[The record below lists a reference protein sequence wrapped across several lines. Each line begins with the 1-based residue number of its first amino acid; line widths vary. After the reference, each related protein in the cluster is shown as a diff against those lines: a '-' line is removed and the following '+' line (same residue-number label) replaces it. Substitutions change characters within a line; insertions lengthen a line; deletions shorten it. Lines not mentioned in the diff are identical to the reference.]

1 MDDDHND
8 HLPPLFPHK
17 TNYDFNSKILLA
29 AIVCLSIVIMLV
41 ILLHLY
47 GRYILRNRARRG
59 AAVHAL
65 ALRVAHAQSSS
76 EPPKTGL
83 NPTVISSLPFFIF
96 KRSDRQDDASAECAV
111 CLSMLEDGETA
122 RELPNCKHIFHVECI
137 DKWLSSQST
146 CPVCRTEAKPL
157 MKAEHHEP
165 PSGTAAV
172 TALSLESVDSIFP
185 SIEGMP
191 DAAQGANKDSSS
203 SSSRFSSFRRMLS
216 RDRLSLRVQS
226 HGQEDDDLED
236 VERQ

>member
-17 TNYDFNSKILLA
+17 TTYDFNSKILIA
-29 AIVCLSIVIMLV
+29 AIVSLSVVVVLV
-41 ILLHLY
+41 TLLHLY
-47 GRYILRNRARRG
+47 ARYVLRNRARRG
-59 AAVHAL
+59 AAMHAL
-65 ALRVAHAQSSS
+65 ALRVAHVQSGG

-83 NPTVISSLPFFIF
+83 DLTVISSLPFFIF
-96 KRSDRQDDASAECAV
+96 KRSHCRDDALVECVV

-122 RELPNCKHIFHVECI
+122 RELPNCKHIFHAECI
-137 DKWLSSQST
+137 DKWLRSQST
-146 CPVCRTEAKPL
+146 CPVCRTEARPW

-165 PSGTAAV
+165 PAWTAAA
-172 TALSLESVDSIFP
+172 TAPSLESIGSIFA

-216 RDRLSLRVQS
+216 RDRLSPRVQS
-226 HGQEDDDLED
+226 RGQEDDDIED
-236 VERQ
+236 MERQ